1 MQHIAASNIVDIPI
15 RLLLAPKDD
24 YASGLVDFKEFAMKD
39 RMLERILLS
48 LSPSWLEESS

>member
-1 MQHIAASNIVDIPI
+1 MPHIAASNIVDIPI